1 MHTSPTTT
9 RPTANT
15 TANTTATTTRKAH
28 HAGTHRTV
36 APEETLKR
44 ITPLL
49 PAMGITRVANVTGLD
64 RVGIPVVMVTRPNS
78 RSVSVSQGK
87 GTTLTAAKVSG
98 IMEAIEGYHAERV
111 LLPLKFASFEE
122 LRYTHQVVNV
132 YALPRV
138 GCSTFTPHTPLL
150 WTEGRSL
157 VTGQPVW
164 VPFET
169 VHLNYVSP
177 MPTGSGCF
185 IASSNGLSSG
195 NTLEEAI
202 SHGISEVVERDA
214 ATLWHRMDADARAKT
229 RVDLATVLDGWC
241 CDLIK
246 RFDAAGIDIGIWDIT
261 SDIGLP
267 AILCRAVPRD
277 GTVHGFR
284 PAVGMGCHPAPEI
297 ALSRALTEAAQS
309 RLTFISGARD
319 DMPRSE
325 YEHFLDAGVH
335 KRWQSMLHD
344 ETPQR
349 SFQDVGGLATESIS
363 ADIRRE
369 VTRVM
374 ECGGEDVI
382 VVDLT
387 KTEFGIPVVRVIIPG
402 LEGIDHSSEYVPGRR
417 ALGRATNDSAV
428 IRSMPAAGRA
438 A

>member
-1 MHTSPTTT
+1 MQDFPT
-9 RPTANT
+9 RVAL
-15 TANTTATTTRKAH
+15 AAEARKTY

-36 APEETLKR
+36 APEDTLKR

-64 RVGIPVVMVTRPNS
+64 KVGIPVVMVTRPNS

-98 IMEAIEGYHAERV
+98 IMEAIEGYHAERI
-111 LLPLKFASFEE
+111 LLPLKLASFEE

-132 YALPRV
+132 YSLPRL
-138 GCSTFTPHTPLL
+138 GRSTFTPHTPLL
-150 WTEGRSL
+150 WTEGKSL

-164 VPFET
+164 VPFEM

-185 IASSNGLSSG
+185 LASSNGLSSG

-214 ATLWHRMDADARAKT
+214 ATLWHRLPDDVRSKT
-229 RVDLATVLDGWC
+229 RVDLASVKDGWC

-267 AILCRAVPRD
+267 AMLVRAVPR
-277 GTVHGFR
+277 GGAEHGFR
-284 PAVGMGCHPAPEI
+284 AAVGMGCHPAPEI

-319 DMPRSE
+319 DMPREE
-325 YEHFLDAGVH
+325 YEHFLDPKVQQH
-335 KRWQSMLHD
+335 WQSLIHGEPAHRD
-344 ETPQR
+344 IAQL
-349 SFQDVGGLATESIS
+349 GGFATDSI
-363 ADIRRE
+363 AGDIRKE
-369 VTRVM
+369 VGRVM

-382 VVDLT
+382 
-387 KTEFGIPVVRVIIPG
+387 EI
-402 LEGIDHSSEYVPGRR
+402 
-417 ALGRATNDSAV
+417 GRAHV
-428 IRSMPAAGRA
+428 
-438 A
+438 